1 MKKVVSVL
9 VIAIAIGILFW
20 QQSLEKREVVFQVIA
35 FMALFFGMA
44 RLSAKTPSK
53 NQDKEEK

>member
-9 VIAIAIGILFW
+9 VIVFAIGILFW

-53 NQDKEEK
+53 NQYKEE